1 MEKEKLNPE
10 NMKKI
15 NILLAVP
22 LILLVLAS
30 CSMSEKS
37 DIGSGDVSGKGGS
50 LARFT
55 IAGDYLYTVDQYTL
69 HSINIADAEHP
80 QKVGDKSLG
89 IYTETIYPYQNSLLL
104 GTETGMFVFG
114 LTNPASPQQITYFQH
129 IRSCDPVV
137 AQNGF
142 AYITLN
148 TANQRCSNGL
158 NELQIV
164 DISNLY
170 SPQLVKTKNLVSP
183 LGLDI
188 NNDTLYVC
196 DQGLRVFNVS
206 DKTNPI
212 EINYFS
218 DIQAQD
224 VIYQNGRLIVIGTD
238 GLHQY
243 KQIDGIL
250 EKISTIPIQP

>member
-1 MEKEKLNPE
+1 
-10 NMKKI
+10 MKKI
-15 NILLAVP
+15 KLFFLLPGVAF
-22 LILLVLAS
+22 LMAS
-30 CSMSEKS
+30 CAMSEKN
-37 DIGSGDVSGKGGS
+37 DVGGDVSGKGGS

-55 IAGDYLYTVDQYTL
+55 ISGEYLYTVDQSSLYAF
-69 HSINIADAEHP
+69 SISDAEHP
-80 QKVGDKSLG
+80 HGVNNKDLG
-89 IYTETIYPYQNSLLL
+89 IYTETIYPYGNSLLL
-104 GTETGMFVFG
+104 GTETGMFVFD
-114 LTNPASPQQITYFQH
+114 LSNPANPQQLTFFQH

-148 TANQRCSNGL
+148 MANQRCNNGA

-164 DISNLY
+164 DIKNLN
-170 SPQLVKTKNLVSP
+170 SPQLIKTLSLTTP

-196 DQGLRVFNVS
+196 DNGLRIFNVA
-206 DKTNPI
+206 DKLQPI
-212 EINYFS
+212 EISYFS

-224 VIYQNGRLIVIGTD
+224 VIYQQGRLIVIGKD

-243 KQIDGIL
+243 EQTENGYQ
-250 EKISTIPIQP
+250 KISTIPIQP